1 MSGIRRTDTS
11 RIPKGYLGFIAIQ
24 DSDILMQFGE
34 LYCPLLRCMSMYP
47 ESVTTDIKNDDPQ
60 LPKILSVLIN
70 QSNNTA
76 FVLER
81 TSALV

>member
-1 MSGIRRTDTS
+1 M
-11 RIPKGYLGFIAIQ
+11 YL
-24 DSDILMQFGE
+24 
-34 LYCPLLRCMSMYP
+34 

-60 LPKILSVLIN
+60 LPKIVSVLIN

-76 FVLER
+76 FVLEK